1 MIKLKFPT
9 KYIAFTQYFSN
20 KHKAVDIANA
30 VTVGSKKYDNK
41 SVYMCAD
48 GIITQN
54 AYASDYG
61 WFVEYKVVD
70 DEGNIFIIADG
81 HFNKQSSLKVGQK
94 YPMGTLINKMGNKGT
109 SLGVH
114 DHHRVSLN
122 GSRVNPLNYEYV
134 YPDQVVGTLEKATLK
149 YYTPEETKPTE
160 KDDTKVKEL
169 EAEIEK
175 LNASL
180 KEKDNKI
187 NELNTYISAQEK
199 TIQEL
204 NDKLNLERK
213 TNESHQEQ
221 MAELQKENDK
231 LKEEIRTLDEE
242 LKESG
247 TYKDIYNITED
258 GTYEIDLKSGEVLK
272 VC

>member
-48 GIITQN
+48 GVITQN

-70 DEGNIFIIADG
+70 DEGNTFIIADG
-81 HFNKQSSLKVGQK
+81 HFDKQSSLKVGQK

-114 DHHRVSLN
+114 DHHRVNLN

-134 YPDQVVGTLEKATLK
+134 YPDQIVGTLEKATLK
-149 YYTPEETKPTE
+149 YYTPDPEPTQ
-160 KDDTKVKEL
+160 DDTKEKEL
-169 EAEIEK
+169 EAIIETQK
-175 LNASL
+175 
-180 KEKDNKI
+180 KE
-187 NELNTYISAQEK
+187 
-199 TIQEL
+199 IQEL
-204 NDKLNLERK
+204 NDKINLQTKEIEDLR
-213 TNESHQEQ
+213 NEIKS
-221 MAELQKENDK
+221 
-231 LKEEIRTLDEE
+231 LDEE
-242 LKESG
+242 LKNQD

>member
-48 GIITQN
+48 GVITQN

-70 DEGNIFIIADG
+70 GEGNTFIIADG
-81 HFNKQSSLKVGQK
+81 HFDKQSSLKVGQK
-94 YPMGTLINKMGNKGT
+94 YPMGTFINKMGNKGT
-109 SLGVH
+109 SVGVH
-114 DHHRVSLN
+114 DHHRVNVN

-160 KDDTKVKEL
+160 QDDTKVKEL

-175 LNASL
+175 LN
-180 KEKDNKI
+180 
-187 NELNTYISAQEK
+187 TYISELEK

-204 NDKLNLERK
+204 NDKLKLERK

-221 MAELQKENDK
+221 MAELQEENDK
-231 LKEEIRTLDEE
+231 LKEEIKALDEE

-247 TYKDIYNITED
+247 TYKDLYNITED
-258 GTYEIDLKSGEVLK
+258 STYEIDLKSGETLIVK
-272 VC
+272 

>member
-54 AYASDYG
+54 AYANDYG

-70 DEGNIFIIADG
+70 DEGNTFIIADG
-81 HFNKQSSLKVGQK
+81 HFDKQSSLKVGQK

-114 DHHRVSLN
+114 DHHRVNLN

-149 YYTPEETKPTE
+149 YYTPDPKPTQ
-160 KDDTKVKEL
+160 DDTKVKEL
-169 EAEIEK
+169 EAEIDK
-175 LNASL
+175 LNATL
-180 KEKDNKI
+180 KEK
-187 NELNTYISAQEK
+187 EAYISAQEK

-204 NDKLNLERK
+204 NDKINLQTKEIEELR
-213 TNESHQEQ
+213 NEIKS
-221 MAELQKENDK
+221 
-231 LKEEIRTLDEE
+231 LDEE
-242 LKESG
+242 LKKQD

-258 GTYEIDLKSGEVLK
+258 STYEIDLKAGETLIVK
-272 VC
+272 

>member
-30 VTVGSKKYDNK
+30 VTVGNKKYDNK

-48 GIITQN
+48 GVITQN

-70 DEGNIFIIADG
+70 DEGNTFIIADG
-81 HFNKQSSLKVGQK
+81 HFDKQSSLKVGQK
-94 YPMGTLINKMGNKGT
+94 YPMGTFINKMGNKGT
-109 SLGVH
+109 SVGVH
-114 DHHRVSLN
+114 DHHRVNVN

-160 KDDTKVKEL
+160 QDDTKVKEL

-175 LNASL
+175 LNA
-180 KEKDNKI
+180 
-187 NELNTYISAQEK
+187 YISAQEK

-204 NDKLNLERK
+204 NDKLKLERK

-221 MAELQKENDK
+221 MAELQQENDK
-231 LKEEIRTLDEE
+231 LKEEIKALDEQ

-247 TYKDIYNITED
+247 TYKDLYNITED
-258 GTYEIDLKSGEVLK
+258 STYEIDLKSGETLIVK
-272 VC
+272 

>member
-30 VTVGSKKYDNK
+30 VTVGNKKYDNK

-48 GIITQN
+48 GVITQN

-70 DEGNIFIIADG
+70 DEGNTFIIADG
-81 HFNKQSSLKVGQK
+81 HFDKQSSLKVGQK
-94 YPMGTLINKMGNKGT
+94 YPMGTFINKMGNKGT
-109 SLGVH
+109 SVGVH
-114 DHHRVSLN
+114 DHHRVNVN

-160 KDDTKVKEL
+160 QDDTKVKEL

-175 LNASL
+175 LN
-180 KEKDNKI
+180 
-187 NELNTYISAQEK
+187 TYISELEK

-204 NDKLNLERK
+204 NDKLKLERK

-221 MAELQKENDK
+221 MAELQEENDK
-231 LKEEIRTLDEE
+231 LKEEIKALDEE

-258 GTYEIDLKSGEVLK
+258 STYEIDLKSGETLIVK
-272 VC
+272 

>member
-30 VTVGSKKYDNK
+30 VTVGNKKYDNK

-48 GIITQN
+48 GVITQN

-70 DEGNIFIIADG
+70 DEGNTFIIADG
-81 HFNKQSSLKVGQK
+81 HFDKQSSLKVGQK
-94 YPMGTLINKMGNKGT
+94 YPMGTFINKMGNKGT
-109 SLGVH
+109 SVGVH
-114 DHHRVSLN
+114 DHHRVNVN

-160 KDDTKVKEL
+160 QDDTKVKEL

-175 LNASL
+175 LN
-180 KEKDNKI
+180 
-187 NELNTYISAQEK
+187 TYISELEK
-199 TIQEL
+199 TIKEL
-204 NDKLNLERK
+204 NDKLKLERK

-221 MAELQKENDK
+221 MAELQEENDK
-231 LKEEIRTLDEE
+231 LKEEIKALDEE

-258 GTYEIDLKSGEVLK
+258 STYEIDLKSGETLIVK
-272 VC
+272 

>member
-30 VTVGSKKYDNK
+30 VTVGNKKYDNK

-48 GIITQN
+48 GVITQN

-70 DEGNIFIIADG
+70 DEGNTFIIADG
-81 HFNKQSSLKVGQK
+81 HFDKQSSLKVGQK
-94 YPMGTLINKMGNKGT
+94 YPMGTFINKMGNKGT
-109 SLGVH
+109 SVGVH
-114 DHHRVSLN
+114 DHHRVNVN

-160 KDDTKVKEL
+160 QDDTKVKEL

-175 LNASL
+175 LN
-180 KEKDNKI
+180 
-187 NELNTYISAQEK
+187 TYISELEK

-204 NDKLNLERK
+204 NDKLKLERK

-221 MAELQKENDK
+221 MAELQEENDK
-231 LKEEIRTLDEE
+231 LEEEIKALDEE

-247 TYKDIYNITED
+247 TYKDLYNITED
-258 GTYEIDLKSGEVLK
+258 STYEIDLKVGETLIVK
-272 VC
+272 

>member
-30 VTVGSKKYDNK
+30 VTVGNKKYDNK

-48 GIITQN
+48 GVITQN

-70 DEGNIFIIADG
+70 GEGNTFIIADG
-81 HFNKQSSLKVGQK
+81 HFDKQSSLKVGQK
-94 YPMGTLINKMGNKGT
+94 YPMGTFINKMGNKGT
-109 SLGVH
+109 SVGVH
-114 DHHRVSLN
+114 DHHRVNVN

-160 KDDTKVKEL
+160 QDDTKVKEL

-175 LNASL
+175 
-180 KEKDNKI
+180 
-187 NELNTYISAQEK
+187 LNTYISAQEK

-204 NDKLNLERK
+204 NDKLKLERK

-221 MAELQKENDK
+221 MAELQEENDK
-231 LKEEIRTLDEE
+231 LKEEIKALDEE

-247 TYKDIYNITED
+247 TYKDLYNITED
-258 GTYEIDLKSGEVLK
+258 STYEIDLKSGETLIVK
-272 VC
+272 

>member
-30 VTVGSKKYDNK
+30 VTVANKKYDNK
-41 SVYMCAD
+41 NVYMCAD
-48 GIITQN
+48 GVITQN

-70 DEGNIFIIADG
+70 DEGNTFIIADG
-81 HFNKQSSLKVGQK
+81 HFDKQSSLKVGQK
-94 YPMGTLINKMGNKGT
+94 YPMGTVINKMGNKGT
-109 SLGVH
+109 SVGVH

-160 KDDTKVKEL
+160 QDDTKVKEL

-175 LNASL
+175 
-180 KEKDNKI
+180 
-187 NELNTYISAQEK
+187 LNTYISAQEK

-221 MAELQKENDK
+221 VAELQEENDK
-231 LKEEIRTLDEE
+231 LKEEIRSLDEE
-242 LKESG
+242 LKKSE

-258 GTYEIDLKSGEVLK
+258 GTYEIDLKAGEVLK
-272 VC
+272 VR

>member
-54 AYASDYG
+54 AYANDYG

-70 DEGNIFIIADG
+70 DEGNTFIIADG
-81 HFNKQSSLKVGQK
+81 HFDKQSSLKVGQK

-114 DHHRVSLN
+114 DHHRVNLN

-149 YYTPEETKPTE
+149 YYTPDPKPTQ
-160 KDDTKVKEL
+160 DDTKVKEL
-169 EAEIEK
+169 EAIIETQK
-175 LNASL
+175 
-180 KEKDNKI
+180 KE
-187 NELNTYISAQEK
+187 
-199 TIQEL
+199 IQEL
-204 NDKLNLERK
+204 NDKINLQTKEIEELR
-213 TNESHQEQ
+213 NEIKS
-221 MAELQKENDK
+221 
-231 LKEEIRTLDEE
+231 LDEE
-242 LKESG
+242 LKKQD

-258 GTYEIDLKSGEVLK
+258 STYEIDLKAGETLIVK
-272 VC
+272 

>member
-9 KYIAFTQYFSN
+9 KYIAFTQYFST

-41 SVYMCAD
+41 DVYMCAD

-70 DEGNIFIIADG
+70 DEGNTFIIADG

-94 YPMGTLINKMGNKGT
+94 YPMGTFINKMSSEGT
-109 SLGVH
+109 SLGIH
-114 DHHRVSLN
+114 DHHRVNLN

-134 YPDQVVGTLEKATLK
+134 YPDQIVGTLEKATLK
-149 YYTPEETKPTE
+149 YYTPEETKPEPTQ
-160 KDDTKVKEL
+160 DDTKVKEL
-169 EAEIEK
+169 EAIIETQK
-175 LNASL
+175 
-180 KEKDNKI
+180 KE
-187 NELNTYISAQEK
+187 
-199 TIQEL
+199 IQEL
-204 NDKLNLERK
+204 NDKINLQTKEIEELR
-213 TNESHQEQ
+213 NEIKS
-221 MAELQKENDK
+221 
-231 LKEEIRTLDEE
+231 LDEE
-242 LKESG
+242 LKKQD

-258 GTYEIDLKSGEVLK
+258 STYEIDLKAGETLIVK
-272 VC
+272 

>member
-30 VTVGSKKYDNK
+30 VTVGNKKYDNK

-48 GIITQN
+48 GVITQN

-70 DEGNIFIIADG
+70 DEGNTFIIADG
-81 HFNKQSSLKVGQK
+81 HFDKQSSLKVGQK
-94 YPMGTLINKMGNKGT
+94 YPMGTFINKMGNKGT
-109 SLGVH
+109 SVGVH
-114 DHHRVSLN
+114 DHHRVNVN

-160 KDDTKVKEL
+160 QDDTKVKEL

-175 LNASL
+175 LNA
-180 KEKDNKI
+180 
-187 NELNTYISAQEK
+187 YISAQEK

-204 NDKLNLERK
+204 NDKLKLERK

-221 MAELQKENDK
+221 MAELQEENDK
-231 LKEEIRTLDEE
+231 LKEEIKALDEE

-247 TYKDIYNITED
+247 TYKDLYNITED
-258 GTYEIDLKSGEVLK
+258 STYEIDLKSGETLIVK
-272 VC
+272 

>member
-30 VTVGSKKYDNK
+30 VTVGNKKYDNK

-48 GIITQN
+48 GVITQN

-70 DEGNIFIIADG
+70 DEGNTFIIADG
-81 HFNKQSSLKVGQK
+81 HFDKQSSLKVGQK
-94 YPMGTLINKMGNKGT
+94 YPMGTFINKMGNKGT
-109 SLGVH
+109 SVGVH
-114 DHHRVSLN
+114 DHHRVNVN

-160 KDDTKVKEL
+160 QDDTKVKEL

-175 LNASL
+175 
-180 KEKDNKI
+180 
-187 NELNTYISAQEK
+187 LNTYISAQEK

-204 NDKLNLERK
+204 NDKLKLERK

-221 MAELQKENDK
+221 MAELQEENDK
-231 LKEEIRTLDEE
+231 LKEEIKALDEE

-247 TYKDIYNITED
+247 TYKDLYNITED
-258 GTYEIDLKSGEVLK
+258 STYEIDLKSGETLIVK
-272 VC
+272 

>member
-30 VTVGSKKYDNK
+30 VTVGNKKYDNK

-48 GIITQN
+48 GVITQN

-70 DEGNIFIIADG
+70 DEGNTFIIADG
-81 HFNKQSSLKVGQK
+81 HFDKQSSLKVGQK
-94 YPMGTLINKMGNKGT
+94 YPMGTFINKMGNKGT
-109 SLGVH
+109 SVGVH
-114 DHHRVSLN
+114 DHHRVNVN

-160 KDDTKVKEL
+160 QDDTKVKEL

-175 LNASL
+175 LN
-180 KEKDNKI
+180 
-187 NELNTYISAQEK
+187 TYISELEK

-204 NDKLNLERK
+204 NDKLKLERK

-221 MAELQKENDK
+221 MAELQEENDK
-231 LKEEIRTLDEE
+231 LKEEIKALDEE

-247 TYKDIYNITED
+247 TYKDLYNITED
-258 GTYEIDLKSGEVLK
+258 STYEIDLKAGETLIVK
-272 VC
+272 

>member
-30 VTVGSKKYDNK
+30 VTVGNKKYDNK

-48 GIITQN
+48 GVITQN

-70 DEGNIFIIADG
+70 DEGNTFIIADG
-81 HFNKQSSLKVGQK
+81 HFDKQSSLKVGQK
-94 YPMGTLINKMGNKGT
+94 YPMGTFINKMGNKGT
-109 SLGVH
+109 SVGVH
-114 DHHRVSLN
+114 DHHRVNVN

-160 KDDTKVKEL
+160 QDDTKVKEL

-175 LNASL
+175 LN
-180 KEKDNKI
+180 
-187 NELNTYISAQEK
+187 TYISELEK

-204 NDKLNLERK
+204 NDKLKLERK

-221 MAELQKENDK
+221 MAELQEENDK
-231 LKEEIRTLDEE
+231 LKEEIKALDEE

-247 TYKDIYNITED
+247 TYKDLYNITED
-258 GTYEIDLKSGEVLK
+258 STYEIDLKSGETLIVK
-272 VC
+272 

>member
-30 VTVGSKKYDNK
+30 VTVGNKKYDNK

-48 GIITQN
+48 GVITQN

-70 DEGNIFIIADG
+70 DEGNTFIIADG
-81 HFNKQSSLKVGQK
+81 HFDKQSSLKVGQK
-94 YPMGTLINKMGNKGT
+94 YPMGTFINKMGNKGT
-109 SLGVH
+109 SVGVH
-114 DHHRVSLN
+114 DHHRVNVN

-160 KDDTKVKEL
+160 QDDTKVKEL

-175 LNASL
+175 LN
-180 KEKDNKI
+180 
-187 NELNTYISAQEK
+187 TYISELEK

-204 NDKLNLERK
+204 NDKLKLERK

-221 MAELQKENDK
+221 MAELQEENDK
-231 LKEEIRTLDEE
+231 LKEEIKALDEE

-247 TYKDIYNITED
+247 TYKDLYNITED
-258 GTYEIDLKSGEVLK
+258 STYEIDLKVGETLIVK
-272 VC
+272 